1 MAPGKLKNS
10 KLLLACEWQGCL
22 FVGKGMEE
30 LFSHIAEHLNKY
42 LQLERAEQ
50 YQCWWRSCEFLAAGP
65 RELITHINF
74 HGYHTKLKFIGSQLK
89 SSHQDLPVCSQNIHN
104 QNQIPKIS
112 EVFICHWEQCDVTFS
127 NPEWFYQHVAMHAY
141 GTEKETVSGNKNVVC
156 CHWKDCLGIFK
167 GKHKLRDHLRTHTQE
182 RVVACPSCGGMFSNN
197 TKFFD
202 HIKRQ
207 VSKDK
212 QIFACQN
219 CNKHF
224 ANERLLR
231 DHMRGH
237 VTRVTCPFCDM
248 VCTSVS
254 SVKVHIR
261 FRHCNE
267 RPFYCDHCESSFK
280 NAYDLQKHVETH
292 NDSDAYSC
300 DIEGCIFTAR
310 TLQTLRH
317 HYKRAHVNGTQKYKC
332 HMCQKCFSW
341 CYPLTLHL
349 RKTHKLSCP
358 SRFRY
363 SEADDGY
370 LKLNVAVYNTV
381 TGLDQGLVSKTSSSL
396 DHNNVKRE
404 RDASY
409 GRDSS
414 SVEVSLTRC
423 QPWPHNTAE
432 NVIVETETSVKKS
445 VYSELQTAPL
455 TSEEFVTPVELD
467 GTTSLSITEN
477 LFEIAL
483 GLGIQIT
490 V

>member
-1 MAPGKLKNS
+1 
-10 KLLLACEWQGCL
+10 
-22 FVGKGMEE
+22 
-30 LFSHIAEHLNKY
+30 
-42 LQLERAEQ
+42 
-50 YQCWWRSCEFLAAGP
+50 
-65 RELITHINF
+65 
-74 HGYHTKLKFIGSQLK
+74 
-89 SSHQDLPVCSQNIHN
+89 
-104 QNQIPKIS
+104 
-112 EVFICHWEQCDVTFS
+112 
-127 NPEWFYQHVAMHAY
+127 
-141 GTEKETVSGNKNVVC
+141 
-156 CHWKDCLGIFK
+156 
-167 GKHKLRDHLRTHTQE
+167 
-182 RVVACPSCGGMFSNN
+182 MFSNN

-202 HIKRQ
+202 HVKWQ

-231 DHMRGH
+231 DHRRGH
-237 VTRVTCPFCDM
+237 VTYVTCPLCDL

-261 FRHCNE
+261 FRHCDE
-267 RPFYCDHCESSFK
+267 CPFHCDHCESSSK

-292 NDSDAYSC
+292 HESDAYSC
-300 DIEGCIFTAR
+300 DMEGCIFTAR

-332 HMCQKCFSW
+332 HICQKCFSW
-341 CYPLTLHL
+341 CYTLTLHL
-349 RKTHKLSCP
+349 CKTHKLSCP
-358 SRFRY
+358 SHFRY
-363 SEADDGY
+363 RDVDDGY
-370 LKLNVAVYNTV
+370 LKLNVGVYNTV
-381 TGLDQGLVSKTSSSL
+381 AGLDQGLVNNTSSSL

-409 GRDSS
+409 RRGSS
-414 SVEVSLTRC
+414 SIEVPLTRC

-432 NVIVETETSVKKS
+432 NVIVETETSIKKS
-445 VYSELQTAPL
+445 VYSELQTASL
-455 TSEEFVTPVELD
+455 TSEESVTPVELD

-483 GLGIQIT
+483 CLGIQIT